1 MEGFRDPIRIDTGT
15 KRIVAMDFVRHPE
28 LGELLAVLGPAQGI
42 SLYTPDGRPAGTLDG
57 EGTDGFYD
65 LAHMPR
71 HGDWPLIVAV
81 GGGDSVSVF
90 DPLTRERRLLP
101 VPGQARLHSVDALLG
116 KDGPII
122 VAGSNSGL
130 VYLWHL
136 TAEGSWV
143 VSEPL
148 RHTRP
153 VRALKVLRQEGWLAV
168 AHGGGITVWDLR
180 DPARPARSTFGEGD
194 DLRLAVVYDGHL
206 RPRVA
211 SASQRGIQ
219 LWDPASEPGPGSA
232 ADAAAPGAT
241 TQSATAHGT
250 TTAAGRQM
258 GRRFAIK
265 QSNTAITAVL
275 GADGEAA
282 LATAHG
288 RRVVIWDPSAAE
300 PSLELPEQRGSITTM
315 AKMLARDGSMM
326 LASGDD
332 QGEVV
337 LWRQDPVSFT
347 AREWLQGNWV
357 NAIVPTKGE
366 QTPGSARPRVAV
378 ASDDGKVGLWLLS
391 SQDSEPAVTLRH
403 RNDGRVTQ
411 VQAIAEA
418 GPYAFVSGDEDGF
431 LRHFSVEEGR
441 PAPDENTVTAVP
453 SGLRRIRAMTHFD
466 RGGHRYVVA
475 AGDGGEP
482 TVWRTGADTL
492 TRVGTLT
499 GATDALVRSAAMVH
513 APGVPGTPP
522 DAPTLMALSH
532 SDRSISLWDLS
543 RPAKPRRVGVLPLG
557 VQARAVTALPSP
569 EGVFLVA
576 GCDDGSI
583 RYWRTTERRDGVSVA
598 VPPATWRD
606 ETVPGENRPHNGPV
620 AALAAVP
627 AGHDGET
634 WLLAS
639 GGADRRIR
647 LWDLVGDTL
656 ALSDV
661 TAHTNWVRTL
671 QALPGGDLIS
681 GGDDGFIRLWSIDG
695 GLLIPTRNNLLIR
708 GFADRP
714 AETDL
719 LGRGDMVQVLAELL
733 RPNVHPSGSHDTHG
747 PQVVTIEG
755 NWGSGK
761 TSFMR
766 LLRETLEA
774 APAPGP
780 ASEPSAR
787 PPAPQSPATQRPPA
801 GADPEL
807 SPWEAY
813 RILRSESPP
822 LPADRPDSQA
832 GTEVNRRNPTK
843 TVAAWFN
850 PWISQSAHQVWS
862 GLVWQ
867 IVAVAGPLLADS
879 RKEQQAYWLRHNLDR
894 IDRSALRSRLVTA
907 LLRPAALLLTAY
919 LFPVLSGASIARLN
933 GTPIRPGWQVAI
945 LILGGLFVLTAVV
958 TIGWRARFG
967 RASAYLPAQIL
978 DSPIPRTAVGADR
991 LTTDLTYPT
1000 EAGELFWAQ
1009 RDVQHLAAHLAG
1021 RDYQLVVFVDDLD
1034 RCSGRLT
1041 AEIFEAI
1048 SGFLATRDPGPWG
1061 VPKFVIGLDPV
1072 VVARELSS
1080 LKKEPSQGVGP
1091 GRLTAMDG
1099 DTGWGLLYK
1108 VSQLPVVLPVTRDFH
1123 VFRLLRRHTPPVP
1136 PSEDE
1141 QETVAD
1147 GRLEATAAPGVPR
1160 NGADGLTPTAQPEP
1174 LVTGGQRARERF
1186 LEGDPAIQTH
1196 LQELMR
1202 LRPRQT
1208 MRETKRLLT
1217 LWGFYVRVLQRQ
1229 LGGEAL
1235 TTARA
1240 ACDVMTLAEIVAR
1253 WPAFVP
1259 ALTRAFDK
1267 DRTGLSRLFHAAAD
1281 RTEWEAVELDLDL
1294 TGFPELE
1301 RAGLRTLLREKANPR
1316 VIEYAYYL
1324 L

>member
-1 MEGFRDPIRIDTGT
+1 MEGFRDPISIDTGT
-15 KRIVAMDFVRHPE
+15 KRIVAMDFIRHPE

-42 SLYTPDGRPAGTLDG
+42 SLYTPAGEPAGTLDG
-57 EGTDGFYD
+57 DGSDGFYD

-81 GGGDSVSVF
+81 GGDNVSVF
-90 DPLTRERRLLP
+90 DPQTRTRQLLP

-116 KDGPII
+116 KEGPII
-122 VAGSNSGL
+122 AAGSNSGL

-136 TAEGSWV
+136 ATGGAWT

-148 RHTRP
+148 QHTRP

-168 AHGGGITVWDLR
+168 AHGNGITVWDLR
-180 DPARPARSTFGEGD
+180 DPARPERSSFGDGD
-194 DLRLAVVYDGHL
+194 DKRLAVVYDGHL

-219 LWDPASEPGPGSA
+219 LWDPAA
-232 ADAAAPGAT
+232 VAPQDGQA
-241 TQSATAHGT
+241 SRRPP
-250 TTAAGRQM
+250 AGRQM
-258 GRRFAIK
+258 GRRFAIR
-265 QSNTAITAVL
+265 QSNAAITAVL
-275 GADGEAA
+275 GRDGEAA

-288 RRVVIWDPSAAE
+288 RRVVIWDPSAAQ
-300 PSLELPEQRGSITTM
+300 PSAELPEQRGSITTM

-332 QGEVV
+332 RGEVV
-337 LWRQDPVSFT
+337 IWRQDPVSFT

-391 SQDSEPAVTLRH
+391 SQDSDPAVTLWH
-403 RNDGRVTQ
+403 RNDGRTTQ

-431 LRHFSVEEGR
+431 LRYFSVEEGR
-441 PAPDENTVTAVP
+441 PAPDEDTVAAVP
-453 SGLRRIRAMTHFD
+453 SGLGRIRAMTHFD
-466 RGGHRYVVA
+466 HDGRRYVVA
-475 AGDGGEP
+475 AGDGGDP
-482 TVWRTGADTL
+482 TVWRAGADSL
-492 TRVGTLT
+492 HRVGTLT
-499 GATDALVRSAAMVH
+499 GTTDALVRSATMVH

-522 DAPTLMALSH
+522 NATTLLALSH

-543 RPAKPRRVGVLPLG
+543 RPSRPRRAGALPLG
-557 VQARAVTALPSP
+557 VQARAVTVVPSP
-569 EGVFLVA
+569 EGVILVA

-583 RYWRTTERRDGVSVA
+583 RYWRTTERRDGATVA
-598 VPPATWRD
+598 LPPPEWPAH
-606 ETVPGENRPHNGPV
+606 TVPGENRPHNGPV
-620 AALAAVP
+620 AALAALP
-627 AGHDGET
+627 AGHDSET

-656 ALSDV
+656 ALSEV

-671 QALPGGDLIS
+671 QALPGGELIS

-695 GLLIPTRNNLLIR
+695 GELIPTRNNLLIR

-714 AETDL
+714 AEADL
-719 LGRGDMVQVLAELL
+719 LERADMVDVLADLL
-733 RPNVHPSGSHDTHG
+733 RPNVQPSGAHDTHG

-766 LLRETLEA
+766 LLRERLEA
-774 APAPGP
+774 HPAAEHAAATPGP
-780 ASEPSAR
+780 AAAGTARFTAR
-787 PPAPQSPATQRPPA
+787 PTQER
-801 GADPEL
+801 EI
-807 SPWEAY
+807 SPWAAY
-813 RILRSESPP
+813 RILRSETPP

-832 GTEVNRRNPTK
+832 GAGAERHNPTK
-843 TVAAWFN
+843 TIAAWFN

-862 GLVWQ
+862 GLVWE
-867 IVAVAGPLLADS
+867 IVAVAGPLLAEG
-879 RKEQQAYWLRHNLDR
+879 RKAQQAYWLKHNLDR
-894 IDRSALRSRLVTA
+894 VDRSALRSRLVSA
-907 LLRPAALLLTAY
+907 ILRPAALLVTAY
-919 LFPVLSGASIARLN
+919 LFPVLSMASVARLN
-933 GTPIRPGWQVAI
+933 GTTIKPGWQVAI
-945 LILGGLFVLTAVV
+945 LILGGLFVLTAMA
-958 TIGWRARFG
+958 TIGWRAAFG
-967 RASAYLPAQIL
+967 RASAYLPAQLL
-978 DSPIPRTAVGADR
+978 DSPIPRTAVGTDR
-991 LTTDLTYPT
+991 LATDLTYPT
-1000 EAGELFWAQ
+1000 EAGELYWAQ
-1009 RDVQHLAAHLAG
+1009 RDVQHLSAHLAN
-1021 RDYQLVVFVDDLD
+1021 RDYQLVVFIDDLD

-1072 VVARELSS
+1072 VVARQLSN
-1080 LKKEPSQGVGP
+1080 LKEEQNQGVGP

-1099 DTGWGLLYK
+1099 DAGWGLLYK
-1108 VSQLPVVLPVTRDFH
+1108 ISQLPVVLPITRDFH
-1123 VFRLLRRHTPPVP
+1123 VFRLLRRHTPPITP
-1136 PSEDE
+1136 QEDD
-1141 QETVAD
+1141 QVTVAD
-1147 GRLEATAAPGVPR
+1147 GVLEAAGALGVQRKEAA
-1160 NGADGLTPTAQPEP
+1160 NGLAPVAQPEA
-1174 LVTGGQRARERF
+1174 LVAAGSRARERF

-1217 LWGFYVRVLQRQ
+1217 LWGFYVRVLQKR

-1240 ACDVMTLAEIVAR
+1240 ACDVLTLAEIIAR

-1267 DRTGLSRLFHAAAD
+1267 DRTGLSRAFHAAAD
-1281 RTEWEAVELDLDL
+1281 AGEWAAVEKDLEL
-1294 TGFPELE
+1294 TAFPPAE
-1301 RAGLRTLLREKANPR
+1301 REGLRTLLRLKANSR
-1316 VIEYAYYL
+1316 VVEYAYYL